1 MTADTLTRPLTELER
16 ALVAQY
22 HNLIYRM
29 IEDCHLPND
38 AAADAYGE
46 AALGL
51 ILAAQ
56 RYMQDEKLQQY
67 CFSTIAYSRMR
78 TALLRQRRKIF
89 HQPVVLSLDE
99 KLPNGTTLYEVI
111 PSAAEKEAA

>member
-1 MTADTLTRPLTELER
+1 MTADTLTRPLTESEC

-22 HNLIYRM
+22 HKLIYHV
-29 IEDCHLPND
+29 IEDCHLTND
-38 AAADAYGE
+38 ATADAYGE

-56 RYMQDEKLQQY
+56 RYMQDEKLQKY

-78 TALLRQRRKIF
+78 TALLRQRRQIYR
-89 HQPVVLSLDE
+89 QPVVLSLDAE
-99 KLPNGTTLYEVI
+99 LPSGVTLYEVI
-111 PSAAEKEAA
+111 PSATEKEAA

>member
-1 MTADTLTRPLTELER
+1 MTADILIRPLTESEC

-22 HNLIYRM
+22 HKLIYRV
-29 IEDCHLPND
+29 IEDCQLPND

-78 TALLRQRRKIF
+78 AALLRQRRQIYR
-89 HQPVVLSLDE
+89 QPVVLSLDAE
-99 KLPNGTTLYEVI
+99 LPSGTMLYEVI
-111 PSAAEKEAA
+111 PSVFGEEAA

>member
-1 MTADTLTRPLTELER
+1 MTADTLTRPLTESEC

-22 HNLIYRM
+22 HKLIYCV
-29 IEDCHLPND
+29 IEDCKLPND

-56 RYMQDEKLQQY
+56 QYMQDEKLQKY

-78 TALLRQRRKIF
+78 AALLRQRRQIF
-89 HQPVVLSLDE
+89 HQPVMLSLDE
-99 KLPNGTTLYEVI
+99 ELPSGTTLYELI
-111 PSAAEKEAA
+111 PSVSGEEAA

>member
-1 MTADTLTRPLTELER
+1 MTADTLTRPLTESEC
-16 ALVAQY
+16 AMVAQY
-22 HNLIYRM
+22 HKLIYCV

-78 TALLRQRRKIF
+78 AALLRQRRQIYS
-89 HQPVVLSLDE
+89 HPVMLSLDAE
-99 KLPNGTTLYEVI
+99 LPSGTTLYEVI
-111 PSAAEKEAA
+111 PSVSGEEAA

>member
-1 MTADTLTRPLTELER
+1 MTADTLTRPLTESER

-22 HNLIYRM
+22 HNLIYRV

-78 TALLRQRRKIF
+78 AALLRQRRKIYR
-89 HQPVVLSLDE
+89 QPIVLSLDE

>member
-1 MTADTLTRPLTELER
+1 MTADTLNRPLTESER

-22 HNLIYRM
+22 HNLIYRV

-56 RYMQDEKLQQY
+56 RYMQDEKLQKY

-78 TALLRQRRKIF
+78 TALLRQRRQIYR
-89 HQPVVLSLDE
+89 QPVVLSLDAE
-99 KLPNGTTLYEVI
+99 LPSGTTLYEVI
-111 PSAAEKEAA
+111 PSVSGEEAA

>member
-1 MTADTLTRPLTELER
+1 MTADILIRPLTESEC

-22 HNLIYRM
+22 HKLIYRV

-51 ILAAQ
+51 IRAAQ
-56 RYMQDEKLQQY
+56 RYMQDEKLQKY
-67 CFSTIAYSRMR
+67 CFSTIAYSCMR
-78 TALLRQRRKIF
+78 TALLCQRRKIYR
-89 HQPVVLSLDE
+89 QPVVLSLDE

-111 PSAAEKEAA
+111 QSAAEKEAA

>member
-1 MTADTLTRPLTELER
+1 MTADTLTRPLTESEC

-22 HNLIYRM
+22 HKLIYCV

-46 AALGL
+46 AALEL

-78 TALLRQRRKIF
+78 AALLHQRRQIF
-89 HQPVVLSLDE
+89 HQPVMLSLDAE
-99 KLPNGTTLYEVI
+99 LPSGATLYEVI
-111 PSAAEKEAA
+111 PSVSGEEAA

>member
-1 MTADTLTRPLTELER
+1 MTADTLTRPLTESER

-22 HNLIYRM
+22 HNLIYRV
-29 IEDCHLPND
+29 IEDYYLPND

-56 RYMQDEKLQQY
+56 RYVQSEELQKY

-78 TALLRQRRKIF
+78 AALLRQRRQIF
-89 HQPVVLSLDE
+89 HQPVMFSLDAE
-99 KLPNGTTLYEVI
+99 LPSGTTLYEVI
-111 PSAAEKEAA
+111 PSVSEREAA

>member
-1 MTADTLTRPLTELER
+1 MTADTLNRPLIESER

-22 HNLIYRM
+22 HKLIYCV
-29 IEDCHLPND
+29 IEDCQLPND

-56 RYMQDEKLQQY
+56 RYMQDEKLQKY

-78 TALLRQRRKIF
+78 AAVLRQRCQIF
-89 HQPVVLSLDE
+89 RQPVMLSLDAE
-99 KLPNGTTLYEVI
+99 MPSGTTLYEVI
-111 PSAAEKEAA
+111 PSVSEREAA

>member
-1 MTADTLTRPLTELER
+1 MTADTLTRPLTEPER

-22 HNLIYRM
+22 HKLIYRV

-56 RYMQDEKLQQY
+56 RYVQSEELQKY
-67 CFSTIAYSRMR
+67 CFTIAYSSMR
-78 TALLRQRRKIF
+78 AALLRQRRQIF
-89 HQPVVLSLDE
+89 HQPVMFSLDAE
-99 KLPNGTTLYEVI
+99 LPSGTTLYEVI
-111 PSAAEKEAA
+111 PSVSEREAA

>member
-1 MTADTLTRPLTELER
+1 MTADTLTRPLTASER

-22 HNLIYRM
+22 HKLIYRV
-29 IEDCHLPND
+29 IKDCPLPND
-38 AAADAYGE
+38 AAADVYGE

-56 RYMQDEKLQQY
+56 RYMQDERLQKY

-78 TALLRQRRKIF
+78 TALLRQRRKIY
-89 HQPVVLSLDE
+89 HQPVVLSLE
-99 KLPNGTTLYEVI
+99 RNCRT
-111 PSAAEKEAA
+111 AQRCMR

>member
-1 MTADTLTRPLTELER
+1 MTADTLTRPLTDSER
-16 ALVAQY
+16 ALAAQY
-22 HNLIYRM
+22 HKLIYRV

-67 CFSTIAYSRMR
+67 CFSRPLHTAVCVLLCCVSAARLTVSRWCSALTRNCR
-78 TALLRQRRKIF
+78 TAQRCMR
-89 HQPVVLSLDE
+89 
-99 KLPNGTTLYEVI
+99 
-111 PSAAEKEAA
+111 